1 MRCRWRYS
9 AQNCGLQAT
18 VAQIAHEACIG
29 PSEGEA
35 QDRRGLYDLAVD
47 HYQSGADASIG
58 RAYLDE
64 HRATLKSAYQQHA
77 AVTAETPFASW
88 VVADMAKQ
96 AAAAFTDDGEEQEH
110 ICEPSMCDHR
120 AGPRQGWE
128 LTRSGPG
135 STSI

>member
-1 MRCRWRYS
+1 
-9 AQNCGLQAT
+9 
-18 VAQIAHEACIG
+18 
-29 PSEGEA
+29 
-35 QDRRGLYDLAVD
+35 
-47 HYQSGADASIG
+47 
-58 RAYLDE
+58 
-64 HRATLKSAYQQHA
+64 LKSAYQQHA

-135 STSI
+135 STSIWLEGSMGVARGPCAVIAERSVADSGDLHPW